1 MKRKVML
8 VILALACALLTGFAQ
23 AETTGGQADISLE
36 RWAKGTVQAADTV
49 NVFAPVGGQLLPMDL
64 EAGDVVK
71 EGDSLFTVRPLQAL
85 AAGDGVIRLL
95 RGSAGDM
102 AEGVIQQYGALCY
115 IDREGVNWVRATVGT
130 AYNKPENRAIV
141 VGETLRVYNGDENDP
156 IELTGT
162 VILVDGKNYV
172 VEIPA
177 GEFDLEDTA
186 RLYRGTGDTYNNKD
200 KVGEG
205 KVERATLLP
214 VMAQGMIAAVHV
226 TEGQKVKKGDV
237 LFTLDSASTV
247 YTKPAQPAGTAP
259 RGGVISAI
267 YAQEGQQVMKD
278 QLMLAIEPLDAPEV
292 VVDVDELDI
301 PSVKVGQLMRV
312 KADALG
318 EDTLLGTVIKI
329 SPLGISVLDTTKY
342 PVTLSIQNP
351 PESLLPGM
359 HVTAYWGKE

>member
-1 MKRKVML
+1 MMV
-8 VILALACALLTGFAQ
+8 VLALMCAIFMGGAL
-23 AETTGGQADISLE
+23 AESGAGSGDASLE
-36 RWAKGTVQAADTV
+36 RWAKGAVQAPDTE

-64 EAGDVVK
+64 DAGDVVK
-71 EGDSLFTVRPLQAL
+71 AGDALFAVRPLQAL
-85 AAGDGVIRLL
+85 AASDGVIRLL
-95 RGSAGDM
+95 RAEVGDT

-115 IDREGVNWVRATVGT
+115 IDREDISWVRATVGT
-130 AYNKPENRAIV
+130 AYNKPENRAITL
-141 VGETLRVYNGDENDP
+141 GETLRVYNGDESDS

-162 VILVDGKNYV
+162 VILADGKNYV

-186 RLYRGTGDTYNNKD
+186 KLYRGTGDTYNNKD

-205 KVERATLLP
+205 KVEHAAPLP
-214 VMAQGMIAAVHV
+214 VQAQGMIAAVNV
-226 TEGQKVKKGDV
+226 KEGQEVKKGDA

-247 YTKPAQPAGTAP
+247 YDSPAQPAVTAP
-259 RGGVISAI
+259 RGGVVSAI
-267 YAQEGQQVMKD
+267 YVQDGQQVMKD
-278 QLMLAIEPLDAPEV
+278 QLLLAIEPLDGLQV

-318 EDTLLGTVIKI
+318 EDTILGTVTEI
-329 SPLGISVLDTTKY
+329 SPLGISQLDTTKY
-342 PVTLSIQNP
+342 PVTLSIQSQ

>member
-1 MKRKVML
+1 MKRKVM
-8 VILALACALLTGFAQ
+8 VVFLALTCAMLTGFAQ
-23 AETTGGQADISLE
+23 AETTGGQAGTSLE

-64 EAGDVVK
+64 DAGDVVK
-71 EGDSLFTVRPLQAL
+71 QGDPLFTVRPLQAL
-85 AAGDGVIRLL
+85 AASDGVIRLL
-95 RGSAGDM
+95 RAEVGDM

-115 IDREGVNWVRATVGT
+115 IDREDIAWVRATVGT
-130 AYNKPENRAIV
+130 AYNKPENRALTL
-141 VGETLRVYNGDENDP
+141 GETLRVYNGDESDA

-205 KVERATLLP
+205 KVERAAALP
-214 VMAQGMIAAVHV
+214 VKAQGMIATVNV
-226 TEGQKVKKGDV
+226 TEGQKVKKGDA

-247 YTKPAQPAGTAP
+247 YDEPAQPAVTAAQ
-259 RGGVISAI
+259 GGVVSAI
-267 YAQEGQQVMKD
+267 YAQDGQQVMKG
-278 QLMLAIEPLDAPEV
+278 QLLLAIEPLDAPKV

-301 PSVKVGQLMRV
+301 PSIKVGQLMRV
-312 KADALG
+312 KVDALG